1 MSSSHQYIQEL
12 HKTIDDQSK
21 EIARLKRKLKGKG
34 KGIGKDVRE
43 ERAERMRGTWEPGQI
58 NYHRS
63 KEYKRLELPENRTS
77 LDQYHKNFPDAEKG
91 DVYRTIHG
99 MMALSE
105 SEDERRNQKKIDDE
119 NGKQRSSTQKKKQ
132 SKTTSK

>member
-77 LDQYHKNFPDAEKG
+77 LDQCHKNFPDAEKG

-99 MMALSE
+99 MMSLAE
-105 SEDERRNQKKIDDE
+105 AEDERREQKKFDTQTTRP
-119 NGKQRSSTQKKKQ
+119 KPAPQKKKQ
-132 SKTTSK
+132 VKTSSK